1 MGKVD
6 RAKEAIDTVF
16 YDLSRNE
23 RITLEALRELRRH
36 LDELINGVCEGIRLH
51 DGISR
56 GAYIY

>member
-36 LDELINGVCEGIRLH
+36 LDELINTLESIGPRAQWRVRR
-51 DGISR
+51 DKV
-56 GAYIY
+56 A